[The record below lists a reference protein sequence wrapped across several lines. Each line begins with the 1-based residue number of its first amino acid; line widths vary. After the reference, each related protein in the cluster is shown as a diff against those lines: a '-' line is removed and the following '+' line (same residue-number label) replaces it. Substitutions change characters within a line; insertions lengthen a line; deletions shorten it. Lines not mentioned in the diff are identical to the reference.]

1 MGPKRDILGE
11 IETELRNHGLKFIT
25 TFHHARLLQR
35 YKDCKDCPD
44 NPDFWDMW
52 DSHYPYVKGMP
63 TTSNNPM
70 LRLLYG
76 NVTPEE
82 FYDPIWF
89 SALKE
94 VIDNYNPDIIWFDAW
109 LDMIPEK
116 YLYKFADYYIKEA
129 KKKGKDVAIC
139 RKQGDLPLNVS
150 IENLEKSRK
159 QNIEPRLW
167 MTDETISTD
176 SWSYTKDMELKK
188 PKDLIDVLI
197 DVVSKNGVL
206 LLNVSPMADGTIPVE
221 QKDILLSIGKWLKVN
236 GEAIYETRPWYV
248 FGEGPTVQPEGDF
261 KNHKEFLKI
270 KYSWKDVRYTTKD
283 NNVYAIVL
291 GTPAAGNHLVFK
303 GFSKKSWKKPMRI
316 KNVSVLGSN
325 QRIDWEET
333 PDGLA
338 VVTPVLEG
346 DMAVCFK
353 IECE

>member
-1 MGPKRDILGE
+1 
-11 IETELRNHGLKFIT
+11 
-25 TFHHARLLQR
+25 
-35 YKDCKDCPD
+35 
-44 NPDFWDMW
+44 
-52 DSHYPYVKGMP
+52 
-63 TTSNNPM
+63 
-70 LRLLYG
+70 
-76 NVTPEE
+76 
-82 FYDPIWF
+82 
-89 SALKE
+89 
-94 VIDNYNPDIIWFDAW
+94 
-109 LDMIPEK
+109 
-116 YLYKFADYYIKEA
+116 
-129 KKKGKDVAIC
+129 
-139 RKQGDLPLNVS
+139 
-150 IENLEKSRK
+150 
-159 QNIEPRLW
+159 

-283 NNVYAIVL
+283 NNVYAIVFFSFF
-291 GTPAAGNHLVFK
+291 AGNHLVFK